1 MNEKQREQLY
11 DLLMDFATLPCQSTE
26 KEFSCDG
33 CQINEYCS
41 MLYSLSRG
49 LKGEINLE
57 KVVDSINADY
67 LNTKQLEEDRYIKW
81 REDEDKYLDY

>member
-11 DLLMDFATLPCQSTE
+11 DLLMDFATLPCQSTNE
-26 KEFSCDG
+26 RFCDD

-41 MLYSLSRG
+41 MLYTLSRG

-57 KVVDSINADY
+57 RVMDLINADY
-67 LNTKQLEEDRYIKW
+67 LNTKQLEEDKYIKW
-81 REDEDKYLDY
+81 NEDEDRYLDY